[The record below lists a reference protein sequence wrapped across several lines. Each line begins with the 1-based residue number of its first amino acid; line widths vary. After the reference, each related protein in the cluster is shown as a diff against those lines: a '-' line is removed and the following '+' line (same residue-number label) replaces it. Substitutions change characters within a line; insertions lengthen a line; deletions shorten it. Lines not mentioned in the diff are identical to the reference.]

1 MAVDANV
8 LVFERIREE
17 IRLGRTIKAAV
28 HAGFDKA
35 FTTIFD
41 SNVTT
46 LIAALALLGFGT
58 GPVKG
63 FAVTL
68 SVGIAANLLTAVFMS
83 RALFD
88 SLLTAN
94 PRMQRLSI

>member
-1 MAVDANV
+1 
-8 LVFERIREE
+8 
-17 IRLGRTIKAAV
+17 
-28 HAGFDKA
+28 
-35 FTTIFD
+35 
-41 SNVTT
+41 
-46 LIAALALLGFGT
+46 
-58 GPVKG
+58 VKG